1 LNEPVGD
8 PNPATSP
15 STTSEPFLTG
25 PPQQAGPVV
34 VQASF
39 HLRDINDINDEAE
52 TFEFAGVLTLTWH
65 DERQAFDPSEVGVD
79 EKVYLGAFQF
89 NEVFTGWF
97 PQVILV
103 NESGL
108 YEKHGVV
115 LRVQP
120 DGTLTLIETLDAAA
134 EAELSL
140 RRYPFDAQRL
150 DAIFEV
156 LGFDRSEVVLQP
168 ESEAQ
173 SLADESIRVPQW
185 VLEGIHTSTRDRQ
198 APYAGSAGVASAFVV
213 SMDVRRESFF
223 MVRLVIFPLMLIV
236 MLSWSVFWM
245 DRSSLG
251 DRINVSF
258 IGIRGERDLAPYFL
272 CDPDERGFEPQLL
285 HHVRNGRD
293 QPRGRRARSAGKGG
307 GRRSRRSTLP
317 MDLSSH
323 LFWAHGAHVRSRV
336 RLLLVLTND
345 PPFLA
350 GLGLPSAANA
360 ISDVT
365 SRNVLRWLFESER
378 RCCRPW
384 A

>member
-1 LNEPVGD
+1 MHKVASIAVTLLIAGMCGEGIAEAQPVGD
-8 PNPATSP
+8 PRPATPP
-15 STTSEPFLTG
+15 STAGEPFLTG

-185 VLEGIHTSTRDRQ
+185 VLEGIHTSAQDRH
-198 APYAGSAGVASAFVV
+198 ASYAGSAGVASAFIV

-223 MVRLVIFPLMLIV
+223 MVRLVLFPLMLIV

-245 DRSSLG
+245 ERSSLG
-251 DRINVSF
+251 DRISISF
-258 IGIRGERDLAPYFL
+258 IGILTAVAYQIVVSEILPHISYVTLMNGVLNLSFFIMCATVVINLVVGALDRQGKVEAGDLV
-272 CDPDERGFEPQLL
+272 D
-285 HHVRNGRD
+285 
-293 QPRGRRARSAGKGG
+293 
-307 GRRSRRSTLP
+307 
-317 MDLSSH
+317 
-323 LFWAHGAHVRSRV
+323 
-336 RLLLVLTND
+336 
-345 PPFLA
+345 
-350 GLGLPSAANA
+350 
-360 ISDVT
+360 
-365 SRNVLRWLFESER
+365 R
-378 RCCRPW
+378 RCRWIFPLTYFGLTGLMFGV
-384 A
+384 AFVFF